1 MTDSLKK
8 DYRHSR
14 RGRQKMAFFRRKKAK
29 ATARK
34 EEREAPEEKKAD
46 SGQKILTA
54 EGWKRLMMRGERK
67 AKQ

>member
-1 MTDSLKK
+1 
-8 DYRHSR
+8 
-14 RGRQKMAFFRRKKAK
+14 MAFFRRKKAK

-34 EEREAPEEKKAD
+34 EEREDLEEKKAD